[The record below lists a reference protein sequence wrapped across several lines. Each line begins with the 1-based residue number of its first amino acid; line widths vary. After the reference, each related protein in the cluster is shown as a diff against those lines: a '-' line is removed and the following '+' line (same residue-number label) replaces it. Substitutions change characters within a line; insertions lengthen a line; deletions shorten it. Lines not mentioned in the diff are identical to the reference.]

1 MEGSS
6 SKPSY
11 DGYVYVLVV
20 DTPVGPQEPM
30 VFVETTDAHEEFRRQ
45 VDTIC
50 IEDGYLHRPAMDVE
64 AYRENHLY
72 WTDGISSVRLYNPL
86 LIRKDV

>member
-1 MEGSS
+1 M
-6 SKPSY
+6 KPSY
-11 DGYVYVLVV
+11 DGYVYVLLV
-20 DTPVGPQEPM
+20 DTPLGPEPPM
-30 VFVETTDAHEEFRRQ
+30 VFVEAEDAHAEFRRQ
-45 VDTIC
+45 ADAIC
-50 IEDGYLHRPAMDVE
+50 IENGYHHRPTGDIE